1 MTEKLASVG
10 RVQEPVPATPGPAAP
25 GPAAPSPAATPAAP
39 APAALTPAQ
48 ERTLGLLRRSGEPLV
63 FAAEFVDHLHDEAS
77 TALAELSTRLG
88 GDTLWVSKS
97 FLARVH
103 GCEVLHLQPD
113 EFEWRPATAAGF
125 VAHKAI
131 ELALNWR
138 GEPVPAVV
146 VDEAIARLADQA
158 NARGAFLDG
167 LSEGDRAELRSRA
180 IDRATKFIQDFPP
193 LPLSAQPVLEA
204 TAKWR
209 PAGTIELSGKVDLQ
223 VGRPN
228 GRESQLLLID
238 FKSGARSFHHRD
250 DLRFYALVQTLRQ
263 SVPPRKLATY
273 YLDYAEAEAEDVTE
287 GALRAALTR
296 TLDGIER
303 HIELTMEGRE
313 PVKKPGP
320 SCRWCPLADGCTEGQ
335 LYLRGDD
342 PEVQVDD

>member
-1 MTEKLASVG
+1 MMPKGCDGEAGSCRASSVG
-10 RVQEPVPATPGPAAP
+10 RVQEPAP
-25 GPAAPSPAATPAAP
+25 V
-39 APAALTPAQ
+39 ALTPSQ

-63 FAAEFVDHLHDEAS
+63 FPAEFVDHLHATATE
-77 TALAELSTRLG
+77 ALAELSERLG
-88 GDTLWVSKS
+88 GETLWVSKS

-113 EFEWRPATAAGF
+113 EFEWRPSTAAGF

-138 GEPVPAVV
+138 GEAVPAVV
-146 VDEAIARLADQA
+146 VDDAIARLADQA
-158 NARGAFLDG
+158 NARGAFLDS

-180 IDRATKFIQDFPP
+180 IDRTTKFLQDFPP
-193 LPLSAQPVLEA
+193 LPLAAQPVLEA

-223 VGRPN
+223 VGRPA

-238 FKSGARSFHHRD
+238 FKSGGRSFHHRD

-287 GALRAALTR
+287 GALQAALTR
-296 TLDGIER
+296 TLEGIDR

-320 SCRWCPLADGCTEGQ
+320 SCRWCPLAAECTEGQ